1 MLKNGNSSKYAHLI
15 WDWNGTLQNDSWLCI
30 DIINGLLQKRSKP
43 PITLQQHREIFGFP
57 VRDYYQKAGF
67 DFAIDPYESLA
78 AEYVLE
84 YDSRSREC
92 NLQPNA
98 VDVLKLCAKKNLS
111 QYLLS
116 ASQQRPL
123 EINVSHYGLKKYFH
137 RVVGLTDYY
146 ARGKVDRGRALAA
159 EIDASLD
166 SIVLIG
172 DTIHDYEV
180 AQAIGIDCVLFSG
193 GHQSKERLDQW
204 DTLVVENLSDLLSVV
219 G

>member
-1 MLKNGNSSKYAHLI
+1 MDKIGSVSKYTHLI
-15 WDWNGTLQNDSWLCI
+15 WDWNGTLLDDSWLCI
-30 DIINGLLQKRSKP
+30 NVINGLLQKRHKP
-43 PITLQQHREIFGFP
+43 VITPQRYRDIFGFP
-57 VRDYYQKAGF
+57 VKGYYQKVGF
-67 DFAIDPYESLA
+67 DFAIEPFESLA

-92 NLQPNA
+92 NLQPRA
-98 VDVLKLCAKKNLS
+98 TDVLYLCAEKDLS

-123 EINVSHYGLKKYFH
+123 EINIAHYGLKKYFH
-137 RVVGLTDYY
+137 HIVGLSDHY
-146 ARGKVDRGRALAA
+146 AKGKFDSGRKLVA
-159 EIDASLD
+159 ELDTSAD

-180 AQAIGIDCVLFSG
+180 AQAIGIDCVLFFG
-193 GHQSKERLDQW
+193 GHQSKDRLEKCG
-204 DTLVVENLSDLLSVV
+204 TTVIENLIELLSVV